1 MAKGTVKNI
10 GASVRQRLRDHARQ
24 TRRPFDA
31 VLVRYALERL
41 LYRVSVS
48 PHAKKF
54 ALKGAMLLTTW
65 IDASARPTR
74 DVDFLG
80 FGDSSPEA
88 MRKIFAEI
96 CAIEAT
102 DGIVFDIAGF
112 RTEVIREEIEYGGVR
127 LRTTASLE
135 GARIPIVIDIGFG
148 DAIEPG
154 LEQIDLPVL
163 LDLPVPRLRS
173 YARETVVAEKF
184 HAMVDLGRANTR
196 MKDFYDLWMLDQVF
210 DFDADRLARAIR
222 ATFERRKTEIPIEAP
237 DALTP
242 DFANDAS
249 KREQWRVYAENVACP
264 TTLDVV
270 VADLARFLMPAAAA
284 AIELDSNKVPPSVSS
299 EP

>member
-1 MAKGTVKNI
+1 MAKGPVKNI
-10 GASVRQRLRDHARQ
+10 AASVRARLLDHARQ
-24 TRRPFDA
+24 KKRPFDA

-65 IDASARPTR
+65 IDAPARPTR
-74 DVDFLG
+74 DVDLLG
-80 FGDSSPEA
+80 FGDASPEA
-88 MRKIFAEI
+88 MRRIFAEI
-96 CAIEAT
+96 CAIEAR
-102 DGIVFDIAGF
+102 DGIVFDIDGF
-112 RTEVIREEIEYGGVR
+112 RTETIREEVEYGGVR
-127 LRTTASLE
+127 LRTTAFLD
-135 GARIPIVIDIGFG
+135 GARAPIVIDIGFG
-148 DAIEPG
+148 DSIEPG

-163 LDLPVPRLRS
+163 LDLPVPNLRS

-184 HAMVDLGRANTR
+184 QAMVDLGRANTR

-222 ATFERRKTEIPIEAP
+222 ATFERRKTEIPRETP

-249 KREQWRVYAENVACP
+249 KWEQWRVYAENVECP
-264 TTLDVV
+264 ATLDVV
-270 VADLARFLMPAAAA
+270 VSDLAGFLMPAAAA
-284 AIELDSNKVPPSVSS
+284 AIELDNGDHPNPPQ
-299 EP
+299 P